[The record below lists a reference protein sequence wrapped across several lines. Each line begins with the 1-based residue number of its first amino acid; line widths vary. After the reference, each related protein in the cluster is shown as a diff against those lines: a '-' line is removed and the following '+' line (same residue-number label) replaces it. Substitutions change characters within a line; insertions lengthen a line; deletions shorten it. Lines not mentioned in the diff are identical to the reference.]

1 MDPLSPF
8 TAGVFL
14 IDFEFRPEGGREG
27 NNPEPVCL
35 VVREFS
41 SGVTSRFWKD
51 DIDARS
57 SAPFSVGRDA
67 LCVAYFASAE
77 MDCFLKLGWQAPEN
91 VLDLYVEFR
100 CLTNGTAPPQ
110 GAGLLGALLY
120 FGLPSISAQQKDT
133 MRDLVL
139 CGGPWGLQERLE
151 ILDYCEADVRALELL
166 LPAMLP
172 TLDLPRALMR
182 GRYMK
187 AVSRMQAVGIPM
199 DADTLSE
206 IHCHWEHIQDALIAA
221 IDADY
226 GVYEGRSFRTK
237 NWADYLQREGIAWPR
252 LPTGALELTDETFK
266 QMARIHPKVAPIR
279 ELRGALSAMRLSNIT
294 VGEDSR
300 NRCLLSPFASKTGRN
315 QPSNSRFIFGP
326 SVWLR
331 GLIKPQEGWCLAYID
346 YCQQE
351 FGIAAALSGDE
362 KMMEAYRSGDPYLAF
377 AIQAGAAP
385 SGATKQTHG
394 VEREQFKQCVLAV
407 QYGMG
412 EVSLAQRINQ
422 PVARARQLLSLHRQT
437 YKTFW
442 SWSDAT
448 QDEAVL
454 NGKLWTTFGWEIRV
468 KGPINAR
475 SLRNFPMQGNGAEM
489 LRIACIFLTEAGI
502 RVCAPVHD
510 ALLIELP
517 AAELESGLAEAQ
529 GLMRLASRAVLGDF
543 ELGLDVKVVR
553 YPDRY
558 MDGRG
563 KVMWDTVINLIQN
576 PRGSDLRQQVT
587 PPAAASHTTCG
598 SKPHH
603 LRQQAAPVHSFNRS
617 YYV

>member
-1 MDPLSPF
+1 MNQLSDF
-8 TAGVFL
+8 TDGVFL
-14 IDFEFRPEGGREG
+14 IDFEFRPENGREG
-27 NNPEPVCL
+27 NTPEPVCL
-35 VVREFS
+35 VVKDFL
-41 SGVTSRFWKD
+41 SGVTSRYWKD
-51 DIDARS
+51 DIHSRS

-77 MDCFLKLGWQAPEN
+77 MDCFLKLGWQLPEN

-100 CLTNGTAPPQ
+100 CLTNGTTPPN

-120 FGLPSISAQQKDT
+120 FGLPTIAAQHKDA

-139 CGGPWGLQERLE
+139 RGGPWNPQEQID
-151 ILDYCEADVRALELL
+151 ILDYCETDVCALQVL

-187 AVSRMQAVGIPM
+187 AVSHMHATGTPIDTQMQ
-199 DADTLSE
+199 TE
-206 IHCHWEHIQDALIAA
+206 IATYWDQIQDELIAQ
-221 IDADY
+221 IDASY
-226 GVYEGRSFRTK
+226 GVYEGRTFKTK

-252 LPTGALELTDETFK
+252 LASGALELTDETFK
-266 QMARIHPKVAPIR
+266 QMGRIHPKVAPIR
-279 ELRGALSAMRLSNIT
+279 ELRSALSEMRLSNIT
-294 VGEDSR
+294 VGDDGR

-331 GLIKPQEGWCLAYID
+331 GLIKPQDGFCLVYID
-346 YCQQE
+346 YSQQE

-377 AIQAGAAP
+377 AIQAGAVP
-385 SGATKQTHG
+385 QGATKQSHKA
-394 VEREQFKQCVLAV
+394 EREQFKACVLAV

-412 EVSLAQRINQ
+412 EISLAQRINQ
-422 PVARARQLLSLHRQT
+422 PVARARQLLALHRQT
-437 YKTFW
+437 YRTFW
-442 SWSDAT
+442 AWSDAT
-448 QDEAVL
+448 QDEAIL

-468 KGPINAR
+468 KGQVNAR

-510 ALLIELP
+510 AVLIELP
-517 AAELESGLAEAQ
+517 LAGLEQGITKAQ
-529 GLMRLASRAVLGDF
+529 GLMRQASRAVLGDF
-543 ELGLDVKVVR
+543 ELGSDAKIIC

-558 MDGRG
+558 MDERG
-563 KVMWDTVINLIQN
+563 QVMWDTVMRLIQKIK
-576 PRGSDLRQQVT
+576 DQ
-587 PPAAASHTTCG
+587 
-598 SKPHH
+598 
-603 LRQQAAPVHSFNRS
+603 
-617 YYV
+617 

>member
-1 MDPLSPF
+1 MYLLSGF
-8 TAGVFL
+8 TEGVFL
-14 IDFEFRPEGGREG
+14 IDFEFRPEHGREG

-35 VVREFS
+35 VVKEFP
-41 SGVTSRFWKD
+41 SGVTSRYWKD
-51 DIDARS
+51 DIHSRS

-77 MDCFLKLGWQAPEN
+77 MDCFLKLGWKLPEN
-91 VLDLYVEFR
+91 LLDLYVEFR
-100 CLTNGTAPPQ
+100 CLTNGTTPPN

-120 FGLPSISAQQKDT
+120 FGLPSVAAQHKDA

-139 CGGPWGLQERLE
+139 RGGPWKSQERLD
-151 ILDYCEADVRALELL
+151 ILDYCETDVSALELL

-187 AVSRMQAVGIPM
+187 AVSRMQAVGTPI
-199 DADTLSE
+199 DVTTLLE
-206 IHCHWEHIQDALIAA
+206 IKTYWEQIQDALIAE
-221 IDADY
+221 IDANY
-226 GVYEGRSFRTK
+226 GVYDGRSFRTK

-252 LPTGALELTDETFK
+252 LPTGALELTDDTFK
-266 QMARIHPKVAPIR
+266 QMARIHPQVAPIR
-279 ELRGALSAMRLSNIT
+279 ELRSALSEMRLSNIT
-294 VGEDSR
+294 VGDDGR
-300 NRCLLSPFASKTGRN
+300 NRCLLSPFSSKTGRN

-331 GLIKPQEGWCLAYID
+331 GLIKPQEGFCLAYID
-346 YCQQE
+346 YAQQE

-362 KMMEAYRSGDPYLAF
+362 KMMAAYRSGDPYLAF
-377 AIQAGAAP
+377 AIQAGAVP
-385 SGATKQTHG
+385 QGATKQSHK
-394 VEREQFKQCVLAV
+394 VEREQFKACVLAT

-412 EVSLAQRINQ
+412 EVTLAQRINQ
-422 PVARARQLLSLHRQT
+422 PVARARQLLAFHRST
-437 YKTFW
+437 YRTFW
-442 SWSDAT
+442 AWSDAT

-468 KGPINAR
+468 KGQINVR

-517 AAELESGLAEAQ
+517 MAEVESGLSQAQ

-543 ELGLDVKVVR
+543 ELGSDAKVVC

-558 MDGRG
+558 MDERG
-563 KVMWDTVINLIQN
+563 QVMWDTVMGLIQKIK
-576 PRGSDLRQQVT
+576 GQQ
-587 PPAAASHTTCG
+587 PAVASHTT
-598 SKPHH
+598 
-603 LRQQAAPVHSFNRS
+603 
-617 YYV
+617 